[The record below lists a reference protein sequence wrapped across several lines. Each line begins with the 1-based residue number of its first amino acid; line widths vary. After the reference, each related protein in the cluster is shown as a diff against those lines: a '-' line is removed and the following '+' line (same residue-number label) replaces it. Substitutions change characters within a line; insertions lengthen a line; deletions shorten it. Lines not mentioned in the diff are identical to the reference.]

1 MAVFTQTPD
10 PIYVTTQ
17 DGCRLELRHHP
28 GASGTRSVLLVHGGS
43 AASDTFRIAERQ
55 TLVDYLLNAD
65 FDVWTLDWRAGKRCA
80 RTIYCADRKKDPT
93 LVTSDAAATCDV
105 CEEKD
110 PNTNIFTI
118 DAAASHDVP
127 GAIREMRAHGVEGK
141 IGIIGH
147 CMGGA
152 IVAQGI
158 ALGAIPATDVENV
171 VITALGLFYRGAID
185 NVIKV
190 EDQALEQL
198 LADRQYLLHP
208 TKEWASSVC
217 TQDPGNGK
225 WDRLLQEPYEVWF
238 NTPLRHSC
246 DIEYCY
252 RLSYMFGMLY
262 VPDNIPSIHAEH
274 LLSQFGYIPVQF
286 LLHCAQNLRRGHCG
300 PFVPNSGGTLPPDN
314 SYLNHAAFQDRKLTL
329 ITGNLN
335 SNWHRDS
342 IDTMHEWL
350 RRGRKADQ
358 PRKLLKYVL
367 SDFGHQDLYWGSDAP
382 ARVFPLI
389 REGLRL

>member
-55 TLVDYLLNAD
+55 TMVDYLLKAD
-65 FDVWTLDWRAGKRCA
+65 FDVWTLDWRAGMRCA
-80 RTIYCADRKKDPT
+80 KKIYCA
-93 LVTSDAAATCDV
+93 VG
-105 CEEKD
+105 EKD
-110 PNTNIFTI
+110 PNIFTI
-118 DAAASHDVP
+118 DAAATHDVP

-208 TKEWASSVC
+208 TKKWASSVC
-217 TQDPGNGK
+217 TQDPGYGK

-246 DIEYCY
+246 DIEYCH
-252 RLSYMFGMLY
+252 RISYLFGMLY

-274 LLSQFGYIPVQF
+274 LSSQFGYIPMQI

-300 PFVPNSGGTLPPDN
+300 PFVPNSGGTLPHDD

-329 ITGNLN
+329 IAGNLN

-382 ARVFPLI
+382 ERVFPLI